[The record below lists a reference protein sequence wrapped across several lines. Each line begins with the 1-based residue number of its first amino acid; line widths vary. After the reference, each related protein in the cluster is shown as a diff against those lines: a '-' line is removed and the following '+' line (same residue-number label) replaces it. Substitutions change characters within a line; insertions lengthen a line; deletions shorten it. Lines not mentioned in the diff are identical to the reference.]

1 MDVII
6 NGFMSAFNI
15 SAVMYV
21 ILGVFTGLSVGAI
34 PGLSGPMAI
43 ALAVP
48 LTYTMNPVA
57 AIGFLI
63 GINKGSC
70 YGGSISAILL
80 NTPGSAE
87 AAATT
92 YDGYPL
98 TQQGKGMKAIKLS
111 LVSSVFGDTFSTL
124 LLICVAAPIAGL
136 ALKMG
141 PSEVLALILFA
152 LAMIAA
158 LESDSLAKG
167 LLAAAF
173 GMMLST
179 VGMDPVVG
187 QPRLTF
193 EIFHLESGLRL
204 VGIAIGLLAM
214 SEMIV
219 QTEAMK
225 KGGKN
230 KAAEATITMSPNP
243 EDNRLSWKEFKSCI
257 GTLFR
262 SSGIGAVIGALPGL
276 GAAVAPF
283 IAYGAA
289 KNSSKNPEEFGKGS
303 LQGIAAPESS
313 NNAVI
318 GAALIPLF
326 TLGIP
331 GSLAA
336 ALLVGVFIMH
346 GVQVGPLMFE
356 QQGEMVYGIYGTML
370 IGNVAL
376 LFIGYLGIKIFT
388 KILGL
393 PKMLLLPLIMYVCMV
408 GAYMD
413 DQSIFAISSMLCF
426 AIIGVIMRR
435 LRFSFVCFVVGF
447 ILGPM
452 LELSLQQTMI
462 AFNGEYLKILTRP
475 VTIVTTL
482 GMFIFLG
489 LQFYAKYKRNKACNI

>member
-1 MDVII
+1 MDIII
-6 NGFMSAFNI
+6 NGFLSAFTLYSI
-15 SAVMYV
+15 FYV
-21 ILGVFTGLSVGAI
+21 VIGVFLGMAVGAI

-70 YGGSISAILL
+70 YGGSLSAILL

-98 TQQGKGMKAIKLS
+98 AQQGKGQKAIKLS
-111 LVSSVFGDTFSTL
+111 LVSSVFGDTVSTL
-124 LLICVAAPIAGL
+124 LLICVAAPIASL

-141 PSEVLALILFA
+141 PSELFVLIVFA

-158 LESDSLAKG
+158 LESSSLAKG
-167 LLAAAF
+167 LIAVAF
-173 GMMLST
+173 GMLLKT
-179 VGMDPVVG
+179 VGMDQVVG
-187 QPRLTF
+187 LPRLTF
-193 EIFHLESGLRL
+193 GIYQLEPGLNL
-204 VGIAIGLLAM
+204 VGIAIGLLAV

-219 QTEAMK
+219 QTEGLK
-225 KGGKN
+225 KSVDGK
-230 KAAEATITMSPNP
+230 KSEATVSFSPKK
-243 EDNRLSWKEFKSCI
+243 EDNSISWKELKGCI

-262 SSGIGAVIGALPGL
+262 SSFIGAFIGVLPGL

-289 KNSSKNPEEFGKGS
+289 KNASKNPEEFGKGS

-313 NNAVI
+313 NNAVV

-336 ALLVGVFIMH
+336 ALLIGVFIMH
-346 GVQVGPLMFE
+346 NIQVGPLMFE
-356 QQGEMVYGIYGTML
+356 QQGEMIYGIYGTML

-376 LFIGYLGIKIFT
+376 LGIGYIGIKMFT

-393 PKMLLLPLIMYVCMV
+393 PKKILLPLILYVCMV

-413 DQSIFAISSMLCF
+413 GQSIFAISMMLCF
-426 AIIGVIMRR
+426 AILGVIMRR
-435 LRFSFVCFVVGF
+435 LGFSFVCFIVGF

-452 LELSLQQTMI
+452 LELYFQQTIISYGDNYWAITM
-462 AFNGEYLKILTRP
+462 RP
-475 VTIVTTL
+475 VTVIIVL
-482 GMFIFLG
+482 SLFAFLG
-489 LQFYAKYKRNKACNI
+489 WQNYSKRKKAKSA